1 MERAAPGTPLRNAEE
16 KRKAVKTIKRT
27 AAKTWIPGSLLLW
40 GWLMLG
46 GGLGLATPTGGLVI
60 GERPPEFELTDL
72 EGRSHR
78 LSEYQGRPVLLTF
91 HSVRCPISRAYTER
105 LRALARDFRLAH
117 SLEMLAINASANESD
132 EEVATRMREADL
144 PFPVLRDRRGLLA
157 DMYGVVRTPHVFLL
171 DERGYLRYQ
180 GRIDN
185 SHQPRSVTRSDLRE
199 ALGEVLAG
207 KPVRV
212 AETVAMGCPIVR
224 TAEASRVPATEQ
236 GPSVPEKMQ
245 PAVRLLKPEGY
256 APLLRESAGRVVVV
270 NFWATWC
277 GPCVAEFP
285 ELVRLDRELRER
297 GVRFIGISADDPED
311 LQTKVVPFLRNQEA
325 SYPNFIQQVDDPQEM
340 IDVVRKDWPG
350 TLPATFVYDTNG
362 QMVYT
367 RLGIFDREVLR
378 REIEKVL
385 PR

>member
-1 MERAAPGTPLRNAEE
+1 MAGASM
-16 KRKAVKTIKRT
+16 V
-27 AAKTWIPGSLLLW
+27 
-40 GWLMLG
+40 G
-46 GGLGLATPTGGLVI
+46 GPVI
-60 GERPPEFELTDL
+60 GERAPEFELTDL
-72 EGRSHR
+72 DGRSHR

-91 HSVRCPISRAYTER
+91 HSVRCPISQAYTER
-105 LRALARDFRLAH
+105 LRALARDFGSAH
-117 SLEMLAINASANESD
+117 SLEILVINASANESD
-132 EEVATRMREADL
+132 EEVRAGMKAADL
-144 PFPVLRDRRGLLA
+144 PFPVLRDREGLLA
-157 DMYGVVRTPHVFLL
+157 GVYGVARTPHVFLL
-171 DERGYLRYQ
+171 DGRGYLRYQ

-185 SHQPRSVTRSDLRE
+185 SHQPRGVTRSDLRE

-224 TAEASRVPATEQ
+224 TVEASLMTATDQGAKGTGGAQAPA
-236 GPSVPEKMQ
+236 PEKTL

-311 LQTKVVPFLRNQEA
+311 LQTKVIPFLRNQQA

-350 TLPATFVYDTNG
+350 TLPATFVYDPNG
-362 QMVYT
+362 RMVYT

>member
-1 MERAAPGTPLRNAEE
+1 M
-16 KRKAVKTIKRT
+16 KTIETT

-46 GGLGLATPTGGLVI
+46 GGLALATPAGGPVI

-72 EGRSHR
+72 DGRSHR

-105 LRALARDFRLAH
+105 LRALAGDFRPPHA
-117 SLEMLAINASANESD
+117 LEMLAINASADESD
-132 EEVATRMREADL
+132 EEVRTRMREAGL
-144 PFPVLRDRRGLLA
+144 PFPVLRDRGGLLA
-157 DMYGVVRTPHVFLL
+157 DSYGVARTPHVFLL

-185 SHQPRSVTRSDLRE
+185 SHQPRGVTRQDLRE
-199 ALGEVLAG
+199 ALGDILTG

-224 TAEASRVPATEQ
+224 TAVPATEQ
-236 GPSVPEKMQ
+236 GGKGGRAPAPEKAL
-245 PAVRLLKPEGY
+245 PAVRLLKPEAY

-311 LQTKVVPFLRNQEA
+311 LQTKVIPFLRNQEA

-362 QMVYT
+362 RMVYT

>member
-1 MERAAPGTPLRNAEE
+1 
-16 KRKAVKTIKRT
+16 
-27 AAKTWIPGSLLLW
+27 
-40 GWLMLG
+40 
-46 GGLGLATPTGGLVI
+46 
-60 GERPPEFELTDL
+60 
-72 EGRSHR
+72 
-78 LSEYQGRPVLLTF
+78 
-91 HSVRCPISRAYTER
+91 
-105 LRALARDFRLAH
+105 
-117 SLEMLAINASANESD
+117 EMLAINASADESD
-132 EEVATRMREADL
+132 EEVRRGMQEAGL

-157 DMYGVVRTPHVFLL
+157 DAYGVARTPHVFLL

-185 SHQPRSVTRSDLRE
+185 SHQPRGVTRHDLRE
-199 ALGEVLAG
+199 AIGEVLAG

-224 TAEASRVPATEQ
+224 TATQATEQ
-236 GPSVPEKMQ
+236 GAQAPASEKA
-245 PAVRLLKPEGY
+245 PPVVRLLKPEGY

-297 GVRFIGISADDPED
+297 GVRFIGISADEPED
-311 LQTKVVPFLRNQEA
+311 LKTKVVPFLRNQQA

>member
-1 MERAAPGTPLRNAEE
+1 MMQRARERLTE
-16 KRKAVKTIKRT
+16 KLSPDRQAGPARLGPPREREIASERYTCVKTST
-27 AAKTWIPGSLLLW
+27 KTDRQRWIPASVCLW
-40 GWLMLG
+40 GLLMLG
-46 GGLGLATPTGGLVI
+46 GGLAEGSMAGGPVI

-105 LRALARDFRLAH
+105 LRALAGDFSSTQA
-117 SLEMLAINASANESD
+117 LEMLAINASADESD
-132 EEVATRMREADL
+132 EEVRRRMREAGL

-157 DMYGVVRTPHVFLL
+157 DAYGVARTPHVFLL

-185 SHQPRSVTRSDLRE
+185 SHQPRGVTRHDLRE
-199 ALGEVLAG
+199 AIGEVLAG

-224 TAEASRVPATEQ
+224 TVEASRIPATEQ
-236 GPSVPEKMQ
+236 GPSAPEKA
-245 PAVRLLKPEGY
+245 PPVVRLLKPEGY

-297 GVRFIGISADDPED
+297 GVRFIGISADEPED
-311 LQTKVVPFLRNQEA
+311 LKTKVVPFLRNQQA

-340 IDVVRKDWPG
+340 IDVVRKD
-350 TLPATFVYDTNG
+350 
-362 QMVYT
+362 
-367 RLGIFDREVLR
+367 
-378 REIEKVL
+378 
-385 PR
+385 